1 MRIVLVLI
9 LSFLN
14 SFALYSE
21 EKEVRIISLTEDCSS
36 GKCVPNPWW
45 IKNSALENYSSDKFQ
60 PDENWKKADKFPL
73 WMNKFFQNKDN
84 LHTYTLASYF
94 FVPPNMTSTVKS
106 LGIGFGEIG
115 EVFEV
120 YINGHSVHNEGLV
133 KDGKIVYHRTVRGAV
148 YEVPKEFLKEGKNLL
163 ILKIT
168 GDPRFDHTGL
178 YLINGYE
185 FGFYNDLVYKNRD
198 FISVILCSIY
208 LVVGIYH
215 LFLYAKRKKDKNN
228 FLFGYWSIS
237 TCVYIY
243 TRTNLIFE
251 NNWDTEIIQRVELI
265 VLYSLM
271 VAVVAFFEE
280 FFFQTVSK
288 KIFGYLIFSAILVV
302 PTVFVPMFI
311 AEYIL
316 RLWQFSALFFAVPVM
331 IIANAKAIKKR
342 IPSGKTI
349 LLAFTF
355 TISSAVFDIL
365 DSLIMNTGYGFT
377 KYTFFLFIMTFML
390 ILARKFVELH
400 NRTEELNLNLE
411 HKVEERTKEL
421 KNTLK
426 TVNDL
431 KVQQDGDY
439 FLTSLITEPL
449 GLNMNKSSLI
459 KTDIYISQKKKFE
472 FRKKRGELGGDI
484 CVTGT
489 LRFGT
494 MDNRYVMFF
503 NGDAMGKSM
512 QGAGG
517 AIVAGTVVNNIMSKS
532 ARNNR
537 ILTEVT
543 PEKWLKATF
552 NELDN
557 AFRTFDG
564 SMLVSGIMGLISEQ
578 TGELLYFNAE
588 HPYLVLYRDGIA
600 DFIDK
605 EIYLRKLGTD
615 LIEKFTIIRFQL
627 LPGDVLFAG
636 SDGKDDIKMGEHK
649 DMNEDERLFLRQ
661 VEKSRGELETL
672 SKIIHESGEI
682 ADDLSLLKISY
693 K

>member
-1 MRIVLVLI
+1 L
-9 LSFLN
+9 
-14 SFALYSE
+14 
-21 EKEVRIISLTEDCSS
+21 
-36 GKCVPNPWW
+36 
-45 IKNSALENYSSDKFQ
+45 
-60 PDENWKKADKFPL
+60 
-73 WMNKFFQNKDN
+73 
-84 LHTYTLASYF
+84 
-94 FVPPNMTSTVKS
+94 
-106 LGIGFGEIG
+106 
-115 EVFEV
+115 
-120 YINGHSVHNEGLV
+120 
-133 KDGKIVYHRTVRGAV
+133 
-148 YEVPKEFLKEGKNLL
+148 
-163 ILKIT
+163 
-168 GDPRFDHTGL
+168 
-178 YLINGYE
+178 
-185 FGFYNDLVYKNRD
+185 
-198 FISVILCSIY
+198 
-208 LVVGIYH
+208 
-215 LFLYAKRKKDKNN
+215 
-228 FLFGYWSIS
+228 
-237 TCVYIY
+237 
-243 TRTNLIFE
+243 
-251 NNWDTEIIQRVELI
+251 
-265 VLYSLM
+265 
-271 VAVVAFFEE
+271 
-280 FFFQTVSK
+280 
-288 KIFGYLIFSAILVV
+288 
-302 PTVFVPMFI
+302 FVPMFI
-311 AEYIL
+311 AEFIL
-316 RLWQFSALFFAVPVM
+316 RLWQISALFFAVPVM
-331 IIANAKAIKKR
+331 IIANAKAIRKR

-349 LLAFTF
+349 LLAFTV
-355 TISSAVFDIL
+355 TITTAVFDIL

-377 KYTFFLFIMTFML
+377 KYSFFLFIMTLML

-421 KNTLK
+421 KNTLQ

-449 GLNMNKSSLI
+449 GLNMNKSIII
-459 KTDIYISQKKKFE
+459 KTDMYISQKKKFE
-472 FRKKRGELGGDI
+472 FRKRRGELGGDI
-484 CVTGT
+484 CVTGN

-494 MDNRYVMFF
+494 MENRYVMFF

-537 ILTEVT
+537 VLTEVT

-557 AFRTFDG
+557 AFRTFNG
-564 SMLVSGIMGLISEQ
+564 SMLVSGVMGLISEQ

-605 EIYLRKLGTD
+605 EIYLRKLGTE

-661 VEKSRGELETL
+661 VEKSRGELEIL
-672 SKIIHESGEI
+672 SRMIHNSGEI

-693 K
+693 Q